1 MYTAR
6 NAKSM
11 DGWGSFLTEEMPVIE
26 VSYMNDF
33 GLFQTKSTVRDRQ
46 TSYYSSVRITEEV
59 EFDTEFWTL
68 LDQVNCP

>member
-1 MYTAR
+1 
-6 NAKSM
+6 
-11 DGWGSFLTEEMPVIE
+11 
-26 VSYMNDF
+26 MNDF

-59 EFDTEFWTL
+59 KFDTEFWTL